1 MGFVQHNQ
9 PVSRM
14 NTHSATFRLSV
25 KKWSVRIICV
35 KKWSVRILCVGRLK
49 NKDASPKVGL
59 IWMDTSEPKMDVKK
73 VELVIVRIQ
82 IGV

>member
-1 MGFVQHNQ
+1 MRFVQHNQ

-25 KKWSVRIICV
+25 KKWSVRI
-35 KKWSVRILCVGRLK
+35 LCVGRLK
-49 NKDASPKVGL
+49 NKDASPKVGS
-59 IWMDTSEPKMDVKK
+59 IWMDISEPKMDVKK